1 MDFTTY
7 KRPRQ
12 EYVLL
17 PQSARTK
24 NTRLRWWQP
33 LNRKWTQT
41 GPQWAIDNVLI
52 GQCIYVKL
60 FNYVGENFRGFLFF
74 FAYLWEC
81 NNVGGPVFSFNI
93 KTYSFTFFWFHGR
106 GLPTK
111 LYHKNWATANCN
123 DSTVCLDAGVQICWR
138 IYKWLYLIMNILIP
152 HIN

>member
-33 LNRKWTQT
+33 LNRKWAQT

-52 GQCIYVKL
+52 GQYKYVES
-60 FNYVGENFRGFLFF
+60 FNFVGANFCGFWGFF

-81 NNVGGPVFSFNI
+81 NLLGASVFSFNI
-93 KTYSFTFFWFHGR
+93 KTYTFKFFDFV
-106 GLPTK
+106 K
-111 LYHKNWATANCN
+111 A
-123 DSTVCLDAGVQICWR
+123 
-138 IYKWLYLIMNILIP
+138 
-152 HIN
+152 